1 MYDELH
7 VADIQILNGKC
18 ECYTVIKKIC
28 LLFYLREKDDVLIIT
43 HLRLHLQ

>member
-18 ECYTVIKKIC
+18 EYMSFI
-28 LLFYLREKDDVLIIT
+28 LFEGKR
-43 HLRLHLQ
+43 